1 MTFKTDAEIFKEFER
16 LTLNGIGFPQDFRIL
31 FLVGNSAKYITQH
44 SAMTAFD
51 DNISHM
57 LPKKREKIIEVFSR
71 IEFLVDELIKIH
83 VIGINHHRET
93 EFYSLYDRMGIGTK
107 VKLLNGWKVID
118 GQFRSMLQNLISVRN
133 SVAHDVSL
141 HETTYNNE
149 HIFTAI
155 DHTEFDNFRA
165 DLQNAWAL
173 LREIYRE
180 KQEKEDWDLLLT
192 EIDAW
197 QISQE

>member
-1 MTFKTDAEIFKEFER
+1 
-16 LTLNGIGFPQDFRIL
+16 
-31 FLVGNSAKYITQH
+31 
-44 SAMTAFD
+44 
-51 DNISHM
+51 
-57 LPKKREKIIEVFSR
+57 
-71 IEFLVDELIKIH
+71 
-83 VIGINHHRET
+83 
-93 EFYSLYDRMGIGTK
+93 MGIGNK
-107 VKLLNGWKVID
+107 VRLLNEWEVID
-118 GQFRSMLQNLISVRN
+118 GTLRAILQNLISVRN

-180 KQEKEDWDLLLT
+180 KQEKENWDLLLT
-192 EIDAW
+192 QIDAW
-197 QISQE
+197 QIGQGVK